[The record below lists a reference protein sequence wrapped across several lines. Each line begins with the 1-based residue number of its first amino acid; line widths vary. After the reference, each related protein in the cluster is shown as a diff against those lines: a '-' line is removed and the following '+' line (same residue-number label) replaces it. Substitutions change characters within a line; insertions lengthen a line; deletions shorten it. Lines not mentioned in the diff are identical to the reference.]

1 MKSTLLVTVIIFV
14 VQLLYAQ
21 VEELTFTSGAL
32 ELEGTLYLPDGDGP
46 FKAAVL
52 VHGSGPIDRNQ
63 TIPLTDGNSQC
74 LYPEMFGQTIQNFK
88 DIAKNLQSNGI
99 AVLTYDKR
107 TFTHG
112 MELDPITVSTKDF
125 VIDAENAVTY
135 LANRSEIDKDQIF
148 LIGHSQGAALI
159 PIVAQNVAVAGLVSL
174 AGAVTSPDTLVAN
187 QFRNLYV
194 QCLNDTVSG
203 DVIANNFFTEFNKI
217 RNNEFAD
224 NEQMLVTFPGNPN
237 LIPYGFP
244 IFWRDWFEMTDNV
257 IANYNNANLP
267 TLIIHGTDDWNV
279 PVEDAYRFQ
288 NALSTDLT
296 YVEIFEGAN
305 HLLTPAN
312 NPKVDVYILQTIV
325 AWLTAQPVV
334 MPNVELYNILKDVIV
349 TYNNGLILINTT
361 TNLDAAFI
369 STIDGKL
376 LKSAT
381 FKNAGLYNLA
391 IPEKHKIV
399 LVSLLKDEAII
410 TEKLL
415 VY

>member
-1 MKSTLLVTVIIFV
+1 MKSTLLVTIIIFI

-21 VEELTFTSGAL
+21 VEEITFTSDTL
-32 ELEGTLYLPDGDGP
+32 ELEGSLYLPDGDGP

-63 TIPLTDGNSQC
+63 TIPLNDNNSQC
-74 LYPEMFGQTIQNFK
+74 LYPQIFGQTIQNFK
-88 DIAKNLQSNGI
+88 DIALNLQSNGV

-112 MELDPITVSTKDF
+112 MKLDPITVSTKDF
-125 VIDAENAVTY
+125 VIDAQNAVTY
-135 LANRSEIDKDQIF
+135 LSNRSEIDKDQIF

-187 QFRNLYV
+187 QFRKLYID
-194 QCLNDTVSG
+194 CLNDTISG
-203 DVIANNFFTEFNKI
+203 EAVANSFFAEFNKI
-217 RNNEFAD
+217 RNNELED
-224 NEQMLVTFPGNPN
+224 NEQIQITFPGNPN

-244 IFWRDWFEMTDNV
+244 IFWRDWFEMADNV

-296 YVEIFEGAN
+296 YVEVFEDTN
-305 HLLTPAN
+305 HFLTTTN
-312 NPKVDVYILQTIV
+312 NPKVNVYIRQTIT

-334 MPNVELYNILKDVIV
+334 MPNVELYNIFKDVTV
-349 TYNNGLILINTT
+349 VYSNGEVLINNTASL
-361 TNLDAAFI
+361 NAAFI

-376 LKSAT
+376 LGSVI
-381 FKNAGLYNLA
+381 FKNVGLYSFEM
-391 IPEKHKIV
+391 PEKHKMI
-399 LVSLLKDEAII
+399 LISLIKDEAIF
-410 TEKLL
+410 TQKLL
-415 VY
+415 IY